1 MAKLSYREIAKA
13 KIKDSRNVV
22 ISETYNA
29 DEKFIG
35 YSVSEQ
41 LIAEESGR
49 ETKVFLR
56 GGLGIISEE
65 GLTALYNALQAAL
78 IEEGVIKEVSAD

>member
-78 IEEGVIKEVSAD
+78 IEEGVIKEASAD

>member
-65 GLTALYNALQAAL
+65 GLTALYNALQTAL
-78 IEEGVIKEVSAD
+78 IEEGVIKEASAD

>member
-65 GLTALYNALQAAL
+65 GLIALHNALQAAL
-78 IEEGVIKEVSAD
+78 IEEGVIKELSAG

>member
-65 GLTALYNALQAAL
+65 GLTALCNALQAAL
-78 IEEGVIKEVSAD
+78 IEEGVIKEGSAD